1 MPTLRLEADHGEL
14 KFRSPHLSMQIFGF
28 GGMCGKS
35 SHKVCG
41 DLSRIGLENVFQ
53 RAAILGRAS
62 VSCFITGRFGFLE
75 TVTITIIISSRCGEH
90 KEPECAMIL
99 PTHTGLVEIDT
110 PSLYPIRISTGI
122 TINASFS
129 IILFGKISTA
139 ISAAFSFVTAS
150 GDSVHR
156 PLKRIQVYRH
166 PWPRLGSETTQ
177 LTWLEPPAKRRRLM
191 FLRRETV
198 HRFLS

>member
-62 VSCFITGRFGFLE
+62 VSCFITGRFRFLE

-110 PSLYPIRISTGI
+110 PSLYPIRMSMGI
-122 TINASFS
+122 TISASFS
-129 IILFGKISTA
+129 IIFIGKISPA
-139 ISAAFSFVTAS
+139 ISAAFSFVTALGEFCS
-150 GDSVHR
+150 PASKTYSSV
-156 PLKRIQVYRH
+156 PPSLAA
-166 PWPRLGSETTQ
+166 PW
-177 LTWLEPPAKRRRLM
+177 
-191 FLRRETV
+191 
-198 HRFLS
+198 